1 MNNEK
6 KSKDKKRE
14 EIESE
19 IQRDK
24 KLIQG
29 KEFNNIWRFVLIYI
43 ATKYRIAIFVG
54 YKMLTYIGETKNM
67 LKLNHLQYIFA
78 GKNATNRQTEWRTF
92 MYKQTHKS
100 KTVYVYLLSFTMGI
114 L

>member
-29 KEFNNIWRFVLIYI
+29 KEFNNI
-43 ATKYRIAIFVG
+43 
-54 YKMLTYIGETKNM
+54 
-67 LKLNHLQYIFA
+67 
-78 GKNATNRQTEWRTF
+78 
-92 MYKQTHKS
+92 
-100 KTVYVYLLSFTMGI
+100 
-114 L
+114 

>member
-24 KLIQG
+24 KLVQG
-29 KEFNNIWRFVLIYI
+29 K
-43 ATKYRIAIFVG
+43 
-54 YKMLTYIGETKNM
+54 
-67 LKLNHLQYIFA
+67 
-78 GKNATNRQTEWRTF
+78 
-92 MYKQTHKS
+92 
-100 KTVYVYLLSFTMGI
+100 
-114 L
+114 